1 MKSISLHF
9 DRAPLLIENLPKS
22 MIQTA
27 RGASHL
33 AARIAKPSC
42 LRPSRDTIRSTAFQ
56 GIPKYFSTPARK
68 KLSEHTK
75 TAFLRRVP
83 ATQTIRY
90 CSHQRNMCR
99 AHEGLA
105 SGSLDITKGREV
117 LPTNVKPIHYDLT
130 LEPNFETFTYEGTVV
145 IEYVQSRV

>member
-1 MKSISLHF
+1 
-9 DRAPLLIENLPKS
+9 
-22 MIQTA
+22 MIQKA
-27 RGASHL
+27 LEASHL
-33 AARIAKPSC
+33 AARIAKPSF
-42 LRPSRDTIRSTAFQ
+42 LRAYIDTIRSTASQ
-56 GIPKYFSTPARK
+56 GIPKYFSTHFSTPARK

-75 TAFLRRVP
+75 TAFLRRLP

-117 LPTNVKPIHYDLT
+117 LPTNVKPVHYDLT